1 MQDKLQLPLQQIRT
15 AREYTL
21 TLLKDLQPEE
31 WFQTPSPPVSHIAWQ
46 AGHIAMAQFRLCL
59 ERLRNLQ
66 PGDWDLISKDF
77 LRTFAKS
84 TVPSTDFST
93 YPEPAEIQAVM
104 HRVYEAVLEEIPKYE
119 GSDLETPLRNP
130 HPIFKTKHEA
140 LLFSAQHEMLHAGQ
154 IGMLRRLLGKPPLR

>member
-46 AGHIAMAQFRLCL
+46 AGHIAIAQFRHCL
-59 ERLRNLQ
+59 KRLRNLQ

-84 TVPSTDFST
+84 TVPSTDGST

-130 HPIFKTKHEA
+130 HPIFKTKQEA